1 MGGVGWIGGWAFRE
15 DVEGWGWRE
24 GVEGREFVGEG
35 DGGVVIHIL
44 RFSD

>member
-1 MGGVGWIGGWAFRE
+1 MGGVGWMGGWALRE
-15 DVEGWGWRE
+15 EVEGWGWRE

-44 RFSD
+44 QVSD